1 MLGEYSVMD
10 LVNIATLLAA
20 GASFLSIFLKM
31 YQDSRN
37 MERGFQGMSREIE
50 GISKEISG
58 LSKEIASLSRAL
70 SKEHDSLSEEHEFI
84 MLGTTYISDEMKLEK
99 MARQTLYQNT
109 SRAKEILETMDFMR
123 EVVLQNAA
131 LNQEVAEL
139 RVKAAELSKE
149 RERNQAQLLGSLKN
163 IEDKLSMVD
172 HFGEA
177 EEAKVI
183 LKRVAMELTEIEK

>member
-37 MERGFQGMSREIE
+37 MERGFQEMS
-50 GISKEISG
+50 KDISG

-109 SRAKEILETMDFMR
+109 SRAKEILETMDLMR

-139 RVKAAELSKE
+139 RVRAAELSKE
-149 RERNQAQLLGSLKN
+149 REQKQDQLLSSLKS